1 MDQLLSEHCE
11 KVYMT
16 QIDLLASI
24 SMRSAIDRKNL
35 MGALNVTLIILI
47 AILLVSAS
55 SVVILI
61 YEGTRSESSPTLQK
75 AKWGDTVKVDY
86 IGRFADGRV
95 FDTSI
100 WDVAS
105 NNALYPKSL
114 SFTLRNQTEYKPLQ
128 FKIGNGQMI
137 RGFERGIIGMAV
149 GETKVIVVLPQDG
162 YGELDKS
169 KLVTLPLVEELPVF
183 ESYDITSFVEKF
195 SAYPKEGL
203 TLKDPKWGWDVICLN
218 VNTLTN
224 KVLVMNS
231 PVAGGFYK
239 IYVDRESSSQTGWY
253 TEVECV
259 DSSANGGAGIIRVH
273 HLLTSGDAGMIM
285 GKDEYGKTF
294 YLYEVNE
301 NAGYIVLNYNPE
313 VVGKTLYFT
322 VTLLDVV

>member
-1 MDQLLSEHCE
+1 
-11 KVYMT
+11 MT
-16 QIDLLASI
+16 QIDVLASI

-35 MGALNVTLIILI
+35 MGALNLAFIVLI
-47 AILLVSAS
+47 AILLISAS
-55 SVVILI
+55 SVAILI
-61 YEGTRSESSPTLQK
+61 YEGTKSESSPALQK

-114 SFTLRNQTEYKPLQ
+114 SFTLKNQSEYKPLQ
-128 FKIGNGQMI
+128 FKIGSGQMI

-149 GETKVIVVLPQDG
+149 GETKVIVVSPQDG

-169 KLVTLPLVEELPVF
+169 KLVTLPLIEEISVF
-183 ESYDITSFVEKF
+183 ESYNITSFVEKF
-195 SAYPKEGL
+195 SAYPKDGL

-224 KVLVMNS
+224 KVLVMNT
-231 PVAGGFYK
+231 PVPGGIYK
-239 IYVDRESSSQTGWY
+239 IYVDSQSSSQTGWY
-253 TEVECV
+253 AEVKCI

-273 HLLTSGDAGMIM
+273 HLLTSSDAGMIK
-285 GKDEYGKTF
+285 GKDEFGKTF
-294 YLYEVNE
+294 YLYEVDE
-301 NAGYIVLNYNPE
+301 NAGNIVLNYNAE

-322 VTLLDVV
+322 ITLLDVL